1 MTSLFP
7 GLGKRRAEGLHG
19 SSGSGRPSFS
29 LQKEKETKRN
39 DLSFSAVREK
49 KNGELARLPGEHLA
63 PIEMFRSTNWGLS
76 ANHRLC
82 YYYPCC

>member
-29 LQKEKETKRN
+29 LQKEKEAKRN
-39 DLSFSAVREK
+39 DLSFSRALEK
-49 KNGELARLPGEHLA
+49 KGGGLARLLREQQALLFFAKRKGGEKK
-63 PIEMFRSTNWGLS
+63 
-76 ANHRLC
+76 
-82 YYYPCC
+82 